1 MKAGSTR
8 VSHYVPTIRR
18 QLVAVLY
25 QERKRRGIPMTKLV
39 DEILTKALKGTDSWK
54 LAEEPNV
61 ISFPSVGQQ
70 EDIHPAACSVK
81 YHPAA

>member
-1 MKAGSTR
+1 

-39 DEILTKALKGTDSWK
+39 DEILTSALEGTTSWK
-54 LAEEPNV
+54 LAEDATSSPL
-61 ISFPSVGQQ
+61 PRTW
-70 EDIHPAACSVK
+70 
-81 YHPAA
+81 